1 MLSLLN
7 SSIAEGTH
15 PQRMEAEFCEEKE
28 QRLAFQEVLHEEWE
42 QRLAFQKCIEEQFAR
57 LMEAINK

>member
-1 MLSLLN
+1 
-7 SSIAEGTH
+7 
-15 PQRMEAEFCEEKE
+15 MEVELCEEKE